1 MFMKKIYGKFIFV
14 LSKNFDTSF
23 LGSKY
28 GGWEYIEDSSLR
40 EAVIISAGVGTD
52 ISFDI
57 EIMQKYNSKIIFVD
71 PTPEAL
77 NHLNSVISALG
88 NEKLI
93 TYSDDGKQDIN
104 SYNLKNLNKENFFVC
119 NKALYTEDNKKIKFY
134 KPKNSQHVSHSI
146 SNWQNDYSADTPFIE
161 VKTINFDNLFK
172 KYQISDLF
180 LIKLDIEGAEY
191 KVLKNLLQMKLRVKQ
206 ILVEFDEL
214 QVDKSINYIKYIY
227 LIILLHLKGYSMVR
241 TKSLTNYLFIDKSSF
256 KDNQLS

>member
-104 SYNLKNLNKENFFVC
+104 SYNLKNLNEENF
-119 NKALYTEDNKKIKFY
+119 LY
-134 KPKNSQHVSHSI
+134 V
-146 SNWQNDYSADTPFIE
+146 
-161 VKTINFDNLFK
+161 
-172 KYQISDLF
+172 
-180 LIKLDIEGAEY
+180 IKLFIP
-191 KVLKNLLQMKLRVKQ
+191 KIIKKLS
-206 ILVEFDEL
+206 F
-214 QVDKSINYIKYIY
+214 INQKI
-227 LIILLHLKGYSMVR
+227 HNM
-241 TKSLTNYLFIDKSSF
+241 
-256 KDNQLS
+256 